1 MEILVETT
9 FAALDC
15 FSSIAYCIVNFIVT
29 CGVKHKTK
37 LNIFFEYFL
46 MFLALFLVT
55 VEFVLGNLK
64 LASCLNVARRKCPG
78 KNPGCK
84 SIQ

>member
-1 MEILVETT
+1 MYSE
-9 FAALDC
+9 F
-15 FSSIAYCIVNFIVT
+15 YCISIKLNV
-29 CGVKHKTK
+29 K
-37 LNIFFEYFL
+37 LNIFFEYFP
-46 MFLALFLVT
+46 MFLLFFVT

-64 LASCLNVARRKCPG
+64 LASCLNVARQKCPG